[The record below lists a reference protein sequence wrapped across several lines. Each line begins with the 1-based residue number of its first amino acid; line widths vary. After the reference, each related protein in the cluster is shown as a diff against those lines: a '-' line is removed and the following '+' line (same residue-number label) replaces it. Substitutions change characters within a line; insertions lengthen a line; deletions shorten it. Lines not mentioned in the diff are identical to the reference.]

1 LIFILRL
8 IIFSFFIILGF
19 RISLRSKNLRAV
31 ISVIYGTV
39 LLYYTF
45 LIRVRFSVDV
55 SASDYG
61 HAVNTTKSVAEQ
73 IWSILKAI
81 FGMDASGHL
90 AGVYWEAAILN
101 VLLFVP
107 LGYLV
112 YLHFLCG
119 DGDIAS
125 SEEGKAG
132 EAVSTG
138 VDKDVKDEEPC
149 VESVRSVEKKGITTI
164 LICIAVSICIE
175 LLQGITGLGMTDI
188 NDVIANTVGGS
199 VGVGMVWFYC
209 QRLRRSRV

>member
-1 LIFILRL
+1 MKI
-8 IIFSFFIILGF
+8 
-19 RISLRSKNLRAV
+19 
-31 ISVIYGTV
+31 T
-39 LLYYTF
+39 
-45 LIRVRFSVDV
+45 VDV
-55 SASDYG
+55 SAADY
-61 HAVNTTKSVAEQ
+61 ASTPAPMSTAEKILQ
-73 IWSILKAI
+73 MLKAI

-164 LICIAVSICIE
+164 VYR
-175 LLQGITGLGMTDI
+175 TI
-188 NDVIANTVGGS
+188 NVPEIGKNIPWNRIGN
-199 VGVGMVWFYC
+199 FPEI
-209 QRLRRSRV
+209 RRTY